1 MPDVPVLDST
11 MYYEDQGDGT
21 PVVLLHGNP
30 TSSYVWRNVIPELT
44 GQARCL
50 APDLIGMGRSAKPCL
65 AYRFADHARYLDAW
79 FEALELD
86 GVILVG
92 HDWGGALGFDW
103 AARHPGRVRGIAFME
118 TIVRPLTWDDWPA
131 WARATFQAF
140 RRPGEGE
147 ELILD
152 RNLFVEQ
159 VLPNAMLGTL
169 SSEELGTYRAPYTER
184 AYRLPTLAW
193 PREIPVD
200 GEPADVTRR
209 VEAYDAWLASS
220 AGVPKL
226 LLTFDPGAIMT
237 PPVITWC
244 QDHIAA
250 LEVGHIG
257 PGLHFVQEDNGPSIG
272 IAIAAWQRRSGLV
285 GTP

>member
-1 MPDVPVLDST
+1 MH
-11 MYYEDQGDGT
+11 YEDEGDGN
-21 PVVLLHGNP
+21 PVVFLHGNP
-30 TSSYVWRNVIPELT
+30 TSSFLWREVIPELT

-50 APDLIGMGRSAKPCL
+50 APDLIGMGRSGKPGI

-86 GVILVG
+86 GVTLVG

-103 AARHPGRVRGIAFME
+103 ASRHPGRVRGIAFME
-118 TIVRPLTWDDWPA
+118 TIVRPLTWDDWPV
-131 WARATFQAF
+131 WAREAFQAF

-169 SSEELGTYRAPYTER
+169 SSEELDTYRAPFAER

-200 GEPADVTRR
+200 GAPADVVRR
-209 VEAYDAWLASS
+209 VQAYDAWLESS

-237 PPVITWC
+237 PSTVKWC
-244 QDHIAA
+244 QDHFAA
-250 LEVGHIG
+250 LDVEHIG

-272 IAIAAWQRRSGLV
+272 IAIAAWRQRHELV
-285 GTP
+285 GGNAGTAKSTA